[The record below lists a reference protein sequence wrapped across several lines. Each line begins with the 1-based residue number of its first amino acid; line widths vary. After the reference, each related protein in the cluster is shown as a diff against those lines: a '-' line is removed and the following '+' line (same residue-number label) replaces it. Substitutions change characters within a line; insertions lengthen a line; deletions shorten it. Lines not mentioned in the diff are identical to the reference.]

1 LWLSDAL
8 SENALDG
15 DPVGDTEV
23 ASTFLGFAKLFL
35 EGPDPLLVHWAE
47 VMVAK
52 IHERPT
58 PLWPEEL
65 DAVPDLSR
73 HLLYQLYTSPLLNT
87 QALAFAAYKSL
98 CLCWAYFNSKNP
110 HWEKLLPPSM
120 ASGLTFFSLGPDQK
134 FLLDSIWEELLK
146 QQEEEQSQNTLAQTN
161 EEASAEP
168 PITTIF
174 DPESYTVAER
184 SLIFYFLF
192 RKAKINQCDVKV
204 KARFIHALTGGSLE
218 NIYKKHR
225 NLFKYEKK
233 AQRKRMERIKPLLW
247 SLEDESIR
255 LSFNKEWEQL

>member
-1 LWLSDAL
+1 
-8 SENALDG
+8 
-15 DPVGDTEV
+15 
-23 ASTFLGFAKLFL
+23 
-35 EGPDPLLVHWAE
+35 
-47 VMVAK
+47 
-52 IHERPT
+52 
-58 PLWPEEL
+58 
-65 DAVPDLSR
+65 
-73 HLLYQLYTSPLLNT
+73 
-87 QALAFAAYKSL
+87 
-98 CLCWAYFNSKNP
+98 
-110 HWEKLLPPSM
+110 
-120 ASGLTFFSLGPDQK
+120 
-134 FLLDSIWEELLK
+134 LDSIWEELLK

-255 LSFNKEWEQL
+255 LTFNKEWEQL